1 MANFAQLDSE
11 NMVINVLV
19 ISNNELL
26 DENGIEQESKG
37 IVFCNTLSEGTWV
50 QTSYNSS
57 IRKNFAGIGYSYD
70 KSRDAFIPPKPYASW
85 VLNEE
90 TCKYEAPI
98 KKPDD
103 NNFYVWDES
112 SISWV
117 LTTLAVKP

>member
-37 IVFCNTLSEGTWV
+37 IEFCNTLTQGTWL

-57 IRKNFAGIGYSYD
+57 IRKNFAGIGYFYD
-70 KSRDAFIPPKPYASW
+70 TSHDAFIPPKPYPSW

-90 TCKYEAPI
+90 TCRYESPI
-98 KKPDD
+98 PKPD
-103 NNFYVWDES
+103 NTNTYIWDETTA
-112 SISWV
+112 SWI
-117 LTTLAVKP
+117 LQS

>member
-26 DENGIEQESKG
+26 DENGVEQESKG
-37 IVFCNTLSEGTWV
+37 IEFCNTLFQGTWV

-57 IRKNFAGIGYSYD
+57 IRKNFASIGYFYD
-70 KSRDAFIPPKPYASW
+70 TSRDAFIPPKPYDSW
-85 VLNEE
+85 ILNEE
-90 TCKYEAPI
+90 TCRYEAPI

-103 NNFYVWDES
+103 NNFYVWDEP

-117 LTTLAVKP
+117 LT